1 MFFVVL
7 GDLILI
13 SSKDMV
19 FMLGEWLNEGIDTWL
34 FVNMR
39 LISEGMRGLHTRN
52 KMAMEYI
59 AKGWNALKEVDSV
72 IDYCELIDKCI
83 IPHLKIED
91 IKTKKASRTKKRK
104 RQHKKETEK
113 RRFWHLDIKGELLDL
128 FNVLDAKKRNTKPA
142 SFGAVLLVE
151 VADMGDADAQY
162 ELSHNLR
169 IENEGVHAN
178 QQAFYYL
185 EKATDQ
191 DPDGTNFFFAF
202 SAINKSLTTPKG
214 IHFPPVASAEEL
226 RTLRGELASLR
237 LERSGSHAKS
247 PLADRGLDNKV
258 KGLLATKR
266 IFTKNLSNK
275 GGGTAENS
283 RPDPSGSLGSGNHP
297 EEMKITSAPSR
308 K

>member
-1 MFFVVL
+1 MP
-7 GDLILI
+7 GQ
-13 SSKDMV
+13 
-19 FMLGEWLNEGIDTWL
+19 
-34 FVNMR
+34 
-39 LISEGMRGLHTRN
+39 
-52 KMAMEYI
+52 
-59 AKGWNALKEVDSV
+59 
-72 IDYCELIDKCI
+72 C
-83 IPHLKIED
+83 
-91 IKTKKASRTKKRK
+91 KA
-104 RQHKKETEK
+104 
-113 RRFWHLDIKGELLDL
+113 I
-128 FNVLDAKKRNTKPA
+128 
-142 SFGAVLLVE
+142 GAVLLVE

-191 DPDGTNFFFAF
+191 V
-202 SAINKSLTTPKG
+202 SLTTPKG